1 LNSEVDSIGELEDAI
16 DGLDTTNTVRS
27 NQEWITAW
35 DYFPELGI
43 AVAYGAGGA
52 PDWYFVAK
60 K

>member
-1 LNSEVDSIGELEDAI
+1 LDAP
-16 DGLDTTNTVRS
+16 NTVRS